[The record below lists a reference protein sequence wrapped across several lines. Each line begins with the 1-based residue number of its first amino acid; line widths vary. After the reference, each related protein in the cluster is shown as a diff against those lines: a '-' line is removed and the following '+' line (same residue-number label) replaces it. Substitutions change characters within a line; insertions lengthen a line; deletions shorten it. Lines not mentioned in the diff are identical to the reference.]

1 MSGQSSGSSA
11 SSASGVTPN
20 ANDFHSFRHDQ
31 ATKGPEAEAAVIAN
45 TAHDGPLHR
54 RHKPRSS
61 GGFLLQTAPA
71 PISET
76 VSTSTEPDNTRDVK
90 GKQKAEEGDLLIPKR
105 ASARQRHRQRVSLGG
120 SPLATEVVNV
130 HTLDRTENHG
140 SSEKVNRSSV
150 QSSTR
155 QSMRS
160 SLNSNN
166 TSVGSASSTNPVL
179 LSNERSAIGHDTDP
193 AQIVNLALNLSENRR
208 RNFSSSSGGLLISR
222 DAIGARRI
230 ISPGHQTLGLPNSVS
245 GGSLRHQLQ
254 HQRQVSRNVS
264 PRSGRSGSSFGNKGS
279 VSDSPHSQKEPDEK
293 RQSRLF
299 PDFVTG
305 VAEDVVFNASDAT
318 FSRVE
323 KAKIALEL
331 MFEYRRLLQYLPPIP
346 ASSNNK
352 PAMSKGAARQQAES
366 SSESS
371 DPGRPYNPL
380 QYIRNRK
387 VRFRERRPLDPEAA
401 GWKDLDLVK
410 NWVDTVAIER
420 KKGVSHMDQR
430 FPLPSLDTMSG
441 EHPVGDVL
449 QSLSG
454 ENSGRPQTKK
464 VGRPR
469 MDWEFA
475 PWDLLADAHWLNQD
489 DNLDHVEDSS
499 GKKIMAGHQSREDY
513 APRGSVESNRS
524 SVRRS
529 ESIVREHASPDRIR
543 ALAGHLRKESKDRGR
558 QSLDVHE
565 QRSRVSEDDNSR
577 DRKSRWPKKLVRSR
591 SSSDSDDSHQ
601 GSRRR
606 ERRGRHFAGSSEN
619 LESAALEKHMMD
631 MITKEAEASRQVDQ
645 SLEEDKVA
653 KAQPN
658 SKPYIGSLKE
668 RDGQRETRHRPNTL
682 QRLRTDVPVT
692 DKHRILA
699 RASLDEDILHCHG
712 LVSDDLDSTAPNSPT
727 APELVPSIAFNL
739 SPPASPPSATTSPK
753 KTLISRMGSS
763 RRDRSR
769 SLNRRATGENDPES
783 SGSTDLSRQTTSESQ
798 LVNALRKQTTAGSSS
813 GLLAPISSENAG
825 NTHKPLDGSSIKSI
839 KNTSGTDS
847 KLRGL
852 FKGGRIAELVGSEV
866 SKVGD
871 MLWRKDSNHTSKVA
885 SPASSYAAS
894 EESDLDDGDMSALEY
909 SPKNGLS
916 RATTKD
922 GGGSLSKIST
932 NSDKPRYYMSNLPT
946 FRSSLNRDEQP
957 LEQSK
962 ATKTSLD
969 HDHYDDHI
977 TRQQLAQRES
987 RRSSR
992 FDRLA
997 LPKIDMRAI
1006 SPDSSREPSPVRLQP
1021 RRTYGRDSR
1030 QSSSSRSDRGV
1041 RSAEK
1046 RLNAMLGSPGKA
1058 GTGEVA
1064 PTGLASL
1071 DSRPPASPD
1080 RPDLK
1085 GKRQW
1090 SISDRGVSTIHGTVN
1105 KRDVARVRALLLSSG
1120 VKANEIARRAEEVPE
1135 KLAPFLQELEGL
1147 FKGSIPHV
1155 PRSQEP
1161 LLAAKILTSNIETST
1176 QKVRD
1181 DADHFSRTTIEG
1193 LHDQIKAI
1201 DERVTVELTPL
1212 VRASADE
1219 ADSFST
1225 ELTTTHTLAIK
1236 QLNDSIDYI
1245 LRQRRRKF
1253 RNMRRLG
1260 WATVEWTLLGVMWM
1274 VWLAVVIVR
1283 LVRGSIG
1290 AFVKGLK
1297 WLLWL

>member
-11 SSASGVTPN
+11 SSASGVPPN
-20 ANDFHSFRHDQ
+20 AHDFHSSRHDQ
-31 ATKGPEAEAAVIAN
+31 PTKGPETEAAVIA
-45 TAHDGPLHR
+45 TLAHDESLQR

-61 GGFLLQTAPA
+61 QGFLLQTTPA
-71 PISET
+71 PTSET
-76 VSTSTEPDNTRDVK
+76 VSTNTEPDNTRDVK
-90 GKQKAEEGDLLIPKR
+90 GKRKAEDGDLIVPKR

-140 SSEKVNRSSV
+140 TSERDNRSSV
-150 QSSTR
+150 QSGTR

-166 TSVGSASSTNPVL
+166 TSVGSASSANPVL
-179 LSNERSAIGHDTDP
+179 LSNGRSAIGHDTDP

-208 RNFSSSSGGLLISR
+208 RNFSSGGLLISR

-230 ISPGHQTLGLPNSVS
+230 VSPGQQTLGLPNSVS

-279 VSDSPHSQKEPDEK
+279 VSDSPHSQKEQVGK
-293 RQSRLF
+293 RQARLL
-299 PDFVTG
+299 PDFDTG

-318 FSRVE
+318 FSRTE
-323 KAKIALEL
+323 KAKVALEL

-346 ASSNNK
+346 ANSNDK
-352 PAMSKGAARQQAES
+352 PAMSKGAARQQAGPPS
-366 SSESS
+366 GL
-371 DPGRPYNPL
+371 GRPYNPL

-401 GWKDLDLVK
+401 GWKDLDRVRI
-410 NWVDTVAIER
+410 WVDKVAIER
-420 KKGVSHMDQR
+420 DDGVSHIDRR
-430 FPLPSLDTMSG
+430 FALPSLDTMSG
-441 EHPVGDVL
+441 DHSVDHGL

-454 ENSGRPQTKK
+454 ETSGRPQTKK

-469 MDWEFA
+469 MDWEFT
-475 PWDLLADAHWLNQD
+475 PSDLLADAHWLNQD
-489 DNLDHVEDSS
+489 DNLNHVEDSS
-499 GKKIMAGHQSREDY
+499 GKKIMAGHQNREDY
-513 APRGSVESNRS
+513 APRASVESNRS

-529 ESIVREHASPDRIR
+529 GSIVREHASPDRIR
-543 ALAGHLRKESKDRGR
+543 ALGGHLRKESKDRGR

-565 QRSRVSEDDNSR
+565 QRSRMSEDDNSR

-591 SSSDSDDSHQ
+591 SSTDSEDSHQ

-606 ERRGRHFAGSSEN
+606 ERRGRHFAGSREN

-631 MITKEAEASRQVDQ
+631 MLAKEVEASRQVDQ
-645 SLEEDKVA
+645 SLEEDTVA
-653 KAQPN
+653 KVEPN
-658 SKPYIGSLKE
+658 SKPYVGSLNE
-668 RDGQRETRHRPNTL
+668 ADGQREARHRPSTL
-682 QRLRTDVPVT
+682 QRIRTDVPVT
-692 DKHRILA
+692 DRNRVLA
-699 RASLDEDILHCHG
+699 RASLDEDRLHRQG
-712 LVSDDLDSTAPNSPT
+712 LVSDDLDLTAPNSPT

-739 SPPASPPSATTSPK
+739 SPPASPPSASTSPK
-753 KTLISRMGSS
+753 KTLISRMGPS
-763 RRDRSR
+763 RRDRSQ

-798 LVNALRKQTTAGSSS
+798 PVNAARKETTAGSSS
-813 GLLAPISSENAG
+813 GLLTPIRSETAG
-825 NTHKPLDGSSIKSI
+825 NTHRPLDGSSIKSI
-839 KNTSGTDS
+839 KNTSGSDS
-847 KLRGL
+847 KRRGL
-852 FKGGRIAELVGSEV
+852 FKGGRLAELVGSEV
-866 SKVGD
+866 SRVGD
-871 MLWRKDSNHTSKVA
+871 MLWRKESNHASKVT

-894 EESDLDDGDMSALEY
+894 DESDLDDGDMSALES
-909 SPKNGLS
+909 SPKNSLS

-922 GGGSLSKIST
+922 GGGSLSRIST
-932 NSDKPRYYMSNLPT
+932 NSEKPRYYMSNLPT
-946 FRSSLNRDEQP
+946 FRSSLSRDEQP
-957 LEQSK
+957 LQQSK

-969 HDHYDDHI
+969 HDHDHDHI

-997 LPKIDMRAI
+997 LPKIDVRGI
-1006 SPDSSREPSPVRLQP
+1006 SPDSSREPSPVRSQT

-1030 QSSSSRSDRGV
+1030 QSSSSHSDRRV

-1046 RLNAMLGSPGKA
+1046 RLNAMLGTPGKA

-1064 PTGLASL
+1064 PTGLAGL
-1071 DSRPPASPD
+1071 DSRPPAPPD

-1085 GKRQW
+1085 GRRQW

-1105 KRDVARVRALLLSSG
+1105 KHDVARVRALLLSSG

-1135 KLAPFLQELEGL
+1135 KLSPFLQELEGL
-1147 FKGSIPHV
+1147 FQGSIPHV
-1155 PRSQEP
+1155 SRSQEP
-1161 LLAAKILTSNIETST
+1161 LLAARILISNIETST

-1181 DADHFSRTTIEG
+1181 DAERFSHTTIEG

-1201 DERVTVELTPL
+1201 DEHVTVELTPL
-1212 VRASADE
+1212 VRASADG
-1219 ADSFST
+1219 ADAFST

-1236 QLNDSIDYI
+1236 QLNDSIDDI
-1245 LRQRRRKF
+1245 LRKRRRKF
-1253 RNMRRLG
+1253 RNMRRVG

-1283 LVRGSIG
+1283 LVRGSVG

>member
-20 ANDFHSFRHDQ
+20 ANDFHSSRHDQ
-31 ATKGPEAEAAVIAN
+31 ATEEPEIEAAVIA
-45 TAHDGPLHR
+45 TPAHNESLQR
-54 RHKPRSS
+54 RHKHRSS

-71 PISET
+71 PTSGT
-76 VSTSTEPDNTRDVK
+76 VSTNTGPDNTQDVK
-90 GKQKAEEGDLLIPKR
+90 GKRKAEEGDLLVPKR

-140 SSEKVNRSSV
+140 TSERVNHSSV

-160 SLNSNN
+160 SLNSNK
-166 TSVGSASSTNPVL
+166 TSVGSASGANPVL

-208 RNFSSSSGGLLISR
+208 RNFSSISGGLLISR

-230 ISPGHQTLGLPNSVS
+230 TSPGQQTLGLPNSVS

-279 VSDSPHSQKEPDEK
+279 VPDSPHSQKEPVER
-293 RQSRLF
+293 RQSRLL
-299 PDFVTG
+299 PDLDTG

-318 FSRVE
+318 FSRAE

-331 MFEYRRLLQYLPPIP
+331 MYEYRRLLQYLPPIP

-352 PAMSKGAARQQAES
+352 PAMSKGAARQQAEPS
-366 SSESS
+366 SGL
-371 DPGRPYNPL
+371 GRSYNPL

-401 GWKDLDLVK
+401 GWKDLDRVRI
-410 NWVDTVAIER
+410 WVDTVAIER
-420 KKGVSHMDQR
+420 GDGMSHIDRR
-430 FPLPSLDTMSG
+430 FPLPSLDTMS
-441 EHPVGDVL
+441 EEYPVSDVL

-454 ENSGRPQTKK
+454 QNSGRPQTKK

-469 MDWEFA
+469 MDWEFT

-499 GKKIMAGHQSREDY
+499 GKKIMAGHQSREDF
-513 APRGSVESNRS
+513 APRASVESTRS

-529 ESIVREHASPDRIR
+529 GSIAREHASPDRIR
-543 ALAGHLRKESKDRGR
+543 ALAGHLRKDSKDRGR
-558 QSLDVHE
+558 QCLDVHE

-591 SSSDSDDSHQ
+591 SSSDSEDSHQ

-606 ERRGRHFAGSSEN
+606 ERRGRYFAGSREN

-631 MITKEAEASRQVDQ
+631 MLAKEVEASRQVDQ
-645 SLEEDKVA
+645 SLEEDTVSKVD
-653 KAQPN
+653 QN
-658 SKPYIGSLKE
+658 SKPFVGSLKE
-668 RDGQRETRHRPNTL
+668 RDGQQEARQRPSTL

-692 DKHRILA
+692 DRNRVLA
-699 RASLDEDILHCHG
+699 RASLDEDRLHRHG

-727 APELVPSIAFNL
+727 ASDLVPSIAFNL
-739 SPPASPPSATTSPK
+739 SPPASPPSATISPK

-763 RRDRSR
+763 RRDRSE

-798 LVNALRKQTTAGSSS
+798 SVNALRKETTAVSSS
-813 GLLAPISSENAG
+813 GLLTPISSEATG
-825 NTHKPLDGSSIKSI
+825 NTHRPLDGSSIKSI
-839 KNTSGTDS
+839 KNSSGPDS

-866 SKVGD
+866 SRVGD

-894 EESDLDDGDMSALEY
+894 EESDVDDGDISALES

-922 GGGSLSKIST
+922 GGGSLSRIST
-932 NSDKPRYYMSNLPT
+932 NSEKPRYYMSNLPT

-957 LEQSK
+957 FVQSK

-969 HDHYDDHI
+969 QDHDHI

-997 LPKIDMRAI
+997 LPKIDVRTV
-1006 SPDSSREPSPVRLQP
+1006 SPDSSREPSPVRPQT
-1021 RRTYGRDSR
+1021 RRTYDRDSR
-1030 QSSSSRSDRGV
+1030 QSSSSRSDRGI

-1046 RLNAMLGSPGKA
+1046 RLNTMLGTPGKA

-1064 PTGLASL
+1064 PTGLAGL
-1071 DSRPPASPD
+1071 DSRPPVSPD

-1090 SISDRGVSTIHGTVN
+1090 SISDREVSTIHGTVN

-1147 FKGSIPHV
+1147 FKASILHV

-1161 LLAAKILTSNIETST
+1161 LLAARILISNIETST

-1181 DADHFSRTTIEG
+1181 DAEHFNRTTIEG

-1201 DERVTVELTPL
+1201 GELVTGKLTPL

-1219 ADSFST
+1219 ADAFST

-1274 VWLAVVIVR
+1274 VWLAVVLVR
-1283 LVRGSIG
+1283 LVRGSVG

>member
-11 SSASGVTPN
+11 SSASGVTQN
-20 ANDFHSFRHDQ
+20 ANDLHSSRHDQ
-31 ATKGPEAEAAVIAN
+31 AAQETETEAAVIA
-45 TAHDGPLHR
+45 TLAHNESLQR

-61 GGFLLQTAPA
+61 GGFLLRTAPA
-71 PISET
+71 PTSET
-76 VSTSTEPDNTRDVK
+76 VSTNTEPDNTRDVK
-90 GKQKAEEGDLLIPKR
+90 GKRKAEEGDLLVPKR

-140 SSEKVNRSSV
+140 ISERDNRSSV

-166 TSVGSASSTNPVL
+166 TSVGSASSANPVL
-179 LSNERSAIGHDTDP
+179 LLNERSAIGHDTDP

-230 ISPGHQTLGLPNSVS
+230 ISPGQQTLGLPNSVS

-254 HQRQVSRNVS
+254 HQREVSRNVS

-279 VSDSPHSQKEPDEK
+279 VSDSPHSQKEPVGK
-293 RQSRLF
+293 RQSRLL
-299 PDFVTG
+299 PDLDTG

-318 FSRVE
+318 FARAE

-331 MFEYRRLLQYLPPIP
+331 MYEYRRLLKYLPPIP

-352 PAMSKGAARQQAES
+352 PVMSKGAARQQAEPS
-366 SSESS
+366 SGL
-371 DPGRPYNPL
+371 GRPYNPL

-401 GWKDLDLVK
+401 GWKDLDRVRT
-410 NWVDTVAIER
+410 WVDTIAIER
-420 KKGVSHMDQR
+420 EDGVSHIDRR
-430 FPLPSLDTMSG
+430 FPLPSLDTMSA
-441 EHPVGDVL
+441 EYPVGDVL
-449 QSLSG
+449 QTPSG
-454 ENSGRPQTKK
+454 DNSGRTQTKK

-469 MDWEFA
+469 MDWEFT
-475 PWDLLADAHWLNQD
+475 PCDLLADAHWLNQD
-489 DNLDHVEDSS
+489 GNIDRVEDSS

-513 APRGSVESNRS
+513 APRASVESNRS

-529 ESIVREHASPDRIR
+529 GSIVREHASPDRIR

-577 DRKSRWPKKLVRSR
+577 DRKTRWPRKLVRSR

-606 ERRGRHFAGSSEN
+606 ERRERHFAGSREN

-631 MITKEAEASRQVDQ
+631 MIAKEVDASRPVDQ
-645 SLEEDKVA
+645 SLEEDTVA
-653 KAQPN
+653 KVERS
-658 SKPYIGSLKE
+658 SKPYVGSLKE
-668 RDGQRETRHRPNTL
+668 RDGQREARHRPSTL

-692 DKHRILA
+692 DRNRILA
-699 RASLDEDILHCHG
+699 RASLDEDILHRRG
-712 LVSDDLDSTAPNSPT
+712 LVSDDLDSTAPSSPT

-739 SPPASPPSATTSPK
+739 SPPGSPPSATTSPK

-763 RRDRSR
+763 RRDRSQ

-798 LVNALRKQTTAGSSS
+798 PVNALRKETTAVSSS
-813 GLLAPISSENAG
+813 GLLTPINSETAG
-825 NTHKPLDGSSIKSI
+825 DTHRLLDGNSIKSS
-839 KNTSGTDS
+839 KNSGGTDS
-847 KLRGL
+847 KIRGL

-866 SKVGD
+866 SRVGD

-894 EESDLDDGDMSALEY
+894 EESDVDDGDISALES
-909 SPKNGLS
+909 SPKDGLS

-922 GGGSLSKIST
+922 GGGSLSRIST
-932 NSDKPRYYMSNLPT
+932 NSEKPRYYMSNLPT

-957 LEQSK
+957 LQQSK

-969 HDHYDDHI
+969 HDHDHDHDHI

-997 LPKIDMRAI
+997 LPKIDVRGV
-1006 SPDSSREPSPVRLQP
+1006 SPDSSREPSPTRSQT
-1021 RRTYGRDSR
+1021 RGTYDRDSR
-1030 QSSSSRSDRGV
+1030 QSSSSLSDRGV

-1046 RLNAMLGSPGKA
+1046 RLNGMLGTPGKA
-1058 GTGEVA
+1058 GTGKIS
-1064 PTGLASL
+1064 PTGLAGL
-1071 DSRPPASPD
+1071 DSRPPASPN

-1090 SISDRGVSTIHGTVN
+1090 SISDREVSTIHGTVN
-1105 KRDVARVRALLLSSG
+1105 KRDIARVRALLLSSG

-1135 KLAPFLQELEGL
+1135 ELAPFLQELEGL
-1147 FKGSIPHV
+1147 FKGCIPHV

-1161 LLAAKILTSNIETST
+1161 LLAARMLISNIETST

-1181 DADHFSRTTIEG
+1181 DAEHFTRTTLEG

-1201 DERVTVELTPL
+1201 DEHVTAELTPL

-1219 ADSFST
+1219 ADAFNT

-1260 WATVEWTLLGVMWM
+1260 WAMVEWTLLGVMWM
-1274 VWLAVVIVR
+1274 VWLAVVVVR
-1283 LVRGSIG
+1283 LVRGSVG
-1290 AFVKGLK
+1290 AVVKGLK

>member
-11 SSASGVTPN
+11 SSSSGVTPN
-20 ANDFHSFRHDQ
+20 ANDSHSFRHDQ
-31 ATKGPEAEAAVIAN
+31 AAKGPEAEAAIA
-45 TAHDGPLHR
+45 TPVHDGSLQR

-61 GGFLLQTAPA
+61 GGFLLQTAPTST
-71 PISET
+71 SET

-90 GKQKAEEGDLLIPKR
+90 GKRKAEEGDLLIPKR

-140 SSEKVNRSSV
+140 TSERENRSSL

-166 TSVGSASSTNPVL
+166 TSVGSASSANPVL

-208 RNFSSSSGGLLISR
+208 RNFSSSSGGGLLISR

-279 VSDSPHSQKEPDEK
+279 VSDSQHSQEEPVGK
-293 RQSRLF
+293 RQTRLL
-299 PDFVTG
+299 PDFDTG

-318 FSRVE
+318 FSRVD

-331 MFEYRRLLQYLPPIP
+331 MFQYRRLLTYLPPLP
-346 ASSNNK
+346 ASSNNN
-352 PAMSKGAARQQAES
+352 PAMIKGAARQQAEPPS
-366 SSESS
+366 GL
-371 DPGRPYNPL
+371 GRAYNPL

-401 GWKDLDLVK
+401 GWKDLDRVK
-410 NWVDTVAIER
+410 IWVDTIAIER
-420 KKGVSHMDQR
+420 KDGVSHIDRR

-441 EHPVGDVL
+441 EYPQGDVL

-454 ENSGRPQTKK
+454 EDSGRPHTKK

-475 PWDLLADAHWLNQD
+475 PWDLLADAHWLTQD
-489 DNLDHVEDSS
+489 DNFDHVEDSS
-499 GKKIMAGHQSREDY
+499 GKKIMAGLQSRETY
-513 APRGSVESNRS
+513 APRVSVESNRS
-524 SVRRS
+524 SARRS
-529 ESIVREHASPDRIR
+529 GSIVREHASPDRIR

-558 QSLDVHE
+558 QSLDMHE

-591 SSSDSDDSHQ
+591 SSSDSEDSHQ

-606 ERRGRHFAGSSEN
+606 ERRGRNFAGSREN

-631 MITKEAEASRQVDQ
+631 MLAKEVEASRQADQ
-645 SLEEDKVA
+645 SLEEDTVA
-653 KAQPN
+653 KVEPN
-658 SKPYIGSLKE
+658 SKPYAGSLKQ
-668 RDGQRETRHRPNTL
+668 RDRQREARHRPSTL

-692 DKHRILA
+692 DRNRILA
-699 RASLDEDILHCHG
+699 RASLDEDILHRHG
-712 LVSDDLDSTAPNSPT
+712 IAVDDLDLTAPNSPT
-727 APELVPSIAFNL
+727 APELVPSIAVNL

-763 RRDRSR
+763 RRDRSQ
-769 SLNRRATGENDPES
+769 SLNRRAIGENDPES

-798 LVNALRKQTTAGSSS
+798 SVNALRKETTAGSSS
-813 GLLAPISSENAG
+813 GYLTPNSSEIAG
-825 NTHKPLDGSSIKSI
+825 NAQKLLDGSSIRSI
-839 KNTSGTDS
+839 KNPSGNDS

-866 SKVGD
+866 SRVGD
-871 MLWRKDSNHTSKVA
+871 MLWRKDSNHISKVA

-894 EESDLDDGDMSALEY
+894 EESDLDDGDMSALES

-916 RATTKD
+916 RVTTKD
-922 GGGSLSKIST
+922 GGGSLSRIST
-932 NSDKPRYYMSNLPT
+932 NSEKPRYYMSNLPT
-946 FRSSLNRDEQP
+946 FRSSLNRDEQS

-962 ATKTSLD
+962 ATKASLD
-969 HDHYDDHI
+969 HDHDHDHDHI
-977 TRQQLAQRES
+977 TRQQLTQRES

-997 LPKIDMRAI
+997 LPKIDVRVG
-1006 SPDSSREPSPVRLQP
+1006 SQDSSREPSPVRSQIQRP
-1021 RRTYGRDSR
+1021 YHRDSR

-1046 RLNAMLGSPGKA
+1046 RLNAMLGTPGKA

-1071 DSRPPASPD
+1071 DSRPPASLD

-1085 GKRQW
+1085 DKRQW
-1090 SISDRGVSTIHGTVN
+1090 SISDREVSTIHGTVN

-1161 LLAAKILTSNIETST
+1161 LLAARILISNIETST

-1181 DADHFSRTTIEG
+1181 DADHFSRTVIEG
-1193 LHDQIKAI
+1193 LHEQIKAI
-1201 DERVTVELTPL
+1201 DEHVNVELTPL

-1219 ADSFST
+1219 ADAFST

-1260 WATVEWTLLGVMWM
+1260 WAMVEWTLLGVMWM

-1283 LVRGSIG
+1283 LVRCSIG

>member
-11 SSASGVTPN
+11 SSAPGVTPN
-20 ANDFHSFRHDQ
+20 ANDFHSSRDR
-31 ATKGPEAEAAVIAN
+31 ATKGPEKEAAIIAN
-45 TAHDGPLHR
+45 LAHNESLQR
-54 RHKPRSS
+54 RHKSRSS
-61 GGFLLQTAPA
+61 GGFLLQTALTA
-71 PISET
+71 TSET
-76 VSTSTEPDNTRDVK
+76 VSTNTEPDSTRDVK
-90 GKQKAEEGDLLIPKR
+90 GKRKAEEGDLLVPKR
-105 ASARQRHRQRVSLGG
+105 GSARQRHRQRVSLGG

-140 SSEKVNRSSV
+140 TSERDNRSSV

-155 QSMRS
+155 QSIRS
-160 SLNSNN
+160 SLNSNH
-166 TSVGSASSTNPVL
+166 TSVGSASSANPVL
-179 LSNERSAIGHDTDP
+179 LSNERSAIGHDADP

-230 ISPGHQTLGLPNSVS
+230 ISPGQQTFGLPNSVS

-279 VSDSPHSQKEPDEK
+279 VPDSPHSQKESVGK
-293 RQSRLF
+293 RQSRLL
-299 PDFVTG
+299 PDFDTG

-318 FSRVE
+318 FSRAE

-331 MFEYRRLLQYLPPIP
+331 MFEYRRLLQYLPPLS

-352 PAMSKGAARQQAES
+352 PAVSKGAARQQAEPS
-366 SSESS
+366 SGL
-371 DPGRPYNPL
+371 GRPYNPL

-401 GWKDLDLVK
+401 GWKDLVRVRS
-410 NWVDTVAIER
+410 WVDTVAIER
-420 KKGVSHMDQR
+420 EDGMSHIDR
-430 FPLPSLDTMSG
+430 HFPLPSLDTLSG
-441 EHPVGDVL
+441 EYPVGDVL
-449 QSLSG
+449 RSLSG
-454 ENSGRPQTKK
+454 DHSGRAKTKK

-469 MDWEFA
+469 MDWEFT

-499 GKKIMAGHQSREDY
+499 GKKILAVHQSREDY
-513 APRGSVESNRS
+513 APRASVESNRS

-529 ESIVREHASPDRIR
+529 GSIVREHASPDRIR
-543 ALAGHLRKESKDRGR
+543 ALAGDLRRESKDRGR
-558 QSLDVHE
+558 RSLDVHE
-565 QRSRVSEDDNSR
+565 QKTRVSEDDNSR
-577 DRKSRWPKKLVRSR
+577 DRKSRWPRKLVRSR
-591 SSSDSDDSHQ
+591 SSSDSEDSHQ

-606 ERRGRHFAGSSEN
+606 ERRGRHFAGSRED

-631 MITKEAEASRQVDQ
+631 MLAKEVEASGQADP
-645 SLEEDKVA
+645 SLEEDTVA
-653 KAQPN
+653 KVEQ
-658 SKPYIGSLKE
+658 SSTPYVGSLKE
-668 RDGQRETRHRPNTL
+668 RDGQREARQRPSTL
-682 QRLRTDVPVT
+682 QRLRTDVSVT
-692 DKHRILA
+692 DRNRILA
-699 RASLDEDILHCHG
+699 RASLDEDILHRRG

-727 APELVPSIAFNL
+727 AAELVPSIAFNI

-763 RRDRSR
+763 RRDRSQ

-798 LVNALRKQTTAGSSS
+798 YVNALRKETTAVSSS
-813 GLLAPISSENAG
+813 GLLTPVSSENAG
-825 NTHKPLDGSSIKSI
+825 NTHRPLDGNYIKSI
-839 KNTSGTDS
+839 KNSSGSDS

-866 SKVGD
+866 SRVGD

-894 EESDLDDGDMSALEY
+894 EESDVDDGDISALES
-909 SPKNGLS
+909 SPKDGLS

-922 GGGSLSKIST
+922 GGGSLSRIST
-932 NSDKPRYYMSNLPT
+932 NSEKPRYYMSNLPT

-957 LEQSK
+957 LKQSK
-962 ATKTSLD
+962 AAKTSLD
-969 HDHYDDHI
+969 HDHSHDHDHI

-987 RRSSR
+987 RKSSR

-997 LPKIDMRAI
+997 LPKIDVRGV
-1006 SPDSSREPSPVRLQP
+1006 SPDSSRDPSPVRSQT
-1021 RRTYGRDSR
+1021 RQIHDRDSR
-1030 QSSSSRSDRGV
+1030 QSSSSRSDRGA

-1046 RLNAMLGSPGKA
+1046 RLNAMLGTSGKA

-1064 PTGLASL
+1064 PTGLAGL

-1090 SISDRGVSTIHGTVN
+1090 SIPDREVSTIHGTVN

-1161 LLAAKILTSNIETST
+1161 LLAARILISNIETST
-1176 QKVRD
+1176 QKVRE
-1181 DADHFSRTTIEG
+1181 DAEHFSRTTIDG

-1201 DERVTVELTPL
+1201 DELVTGKLTPL
-1212 VRASADE
+1212 VRASADQ
-1219 ADSFST
+1219 ADAFST

-1260 WATVEWTLLGVMWM
+1260 WAMVEWTLLGVMWM

-1283 LVRGSIG
+1283 LIRGSIST
-1290 AFVKGLK
+1290 FVKGLK

>member
-11 SSASGVTPN
+11 SSASGVPPN

-31 ATKGPEAEAAVIAN
+31 VTKEPEREASIIATL
-45 TAHDGPLHR
+45 AHDESLQR

-71 PISET
+71 PTSET
-76 VSTSTEPDNTRDVK
+76 VSTNTEPDNTRDVK
-90 GKQKAEEGDLLIPKR
+90 GKRKAEEGDLLVPKR

-130 HTLDRTENHG
+130 HTSDRTENHG
-140 SSEKVNRSSV
+140 TSERDKRSSV
-150 QSSTR
+150 QSNTR
-155 QSMRS
+155 QSMRT

-166 TSVGSASSTNPVL
+166 TSVGSASSANPVL
-179 LSNERSAIGHDTDP
+179 LSNGRSAIGHDTDP

-208 RNFSSSSGGLLISR
+208 RNFSSGGLLISR
-222 DAIGARRI
+222 DAVGARRI
-230 ISPGHQTLGLPNSVS
+230 VSPGQQTLGLPNSVS

-254 HQRQVSRNVS
+254 HQRQVSRNIS

-279 VSDSPHSQKEPDEK
+279 GSDSLHSQKEQVGK
-293 RQSRLF
+293 RQSRLL
-299 PDFVTG
+299 PDFDAG

-318 FSRVE
+318 FSRAE

-331 MFEYRRLLQYLPPIP
+331 MYEYRRLLQYLPQIP

-352 PAMSKGAARQQAES
+352 PAMSKGAARQQAELS
-366 SSESS
+366 SGL
-371 DPGRPYNPL
+371 GRPYNPL

-401 GWKDLDLVK
+401 GWKDLDRVRI
-410 NWVDTVAIER
+410 WVDTVAVER
-420 KKGVSHMDQR
+420 EDGVSHIDRR
-430 FPLPSLDTMSG
+430 FPLPSLDITSG
-441 EHPVGDVL
+441 EYPVGDSL

-454 ENSGRPQTKK
+454 ETSGRPQTKK

-469 MDWEFA
+469 MDWEFT

-513 APRGSVESNRS
+513 APRASVESNRS
-524 SVRRS
+524 LVRRS
-529 ESIVREHASPDRIR
+529 GSIVREHASPDRIR
-543 ALAGHLRKESKDRGR
+543 AIAGHLRKESKDRGR

-591 SSSDSDDSHQ
+591 SSSDSEDSHQ

-606 ERRGRHFAGSSEN
+606 ERRGRHLAGSREN

-631 MITKEAEASRQVDQ
+631 MLAKEVEASRQVDQ
-645 SLEEDKVA
+645 SLEEDTIA
-653 KAQPN
+653 KAEPN
-658 SKPYIGSLKE
+658 SKPYVGSLKE
-668 RDGQRETRHRPNTL
+668 RGGQREARHRPSTL
-682 QRLRTDVPVT
+682 QQIRTDVPVT
-692 DKHRILA
+692 DRNRILA
-699 RASLDEDILHCHG
+699 RASLDEDRLHRYG
-712 LVSDDLDSTAPNSPT
+712 LVSDDLDLTAPNSPT
-727 APELVPSIAFNL
+727 VPELVPSIAFNL

-763 RRDRSR
+763 RRDRSQ

-783 SGSTDLSRQTTSESQ
+783 SVSTDLSRQTTSESQ
-798 LVNALRKQTTAGSSS
+798 PVNASHKETTAGSSS
-813 GLLAPISSENAG
+813 GLLTPTRSETAG
-825 NTHKPLDGSSIKSI
+825 NTNRPLDGSSIKSI
-839 KNTSGTDS
+839 KNTSGSDS

-852 FKGGRIAELVGSEV
+852 FKGGRIAGLVGSEV
-866 SKVGD
+866 SRVGD
-871 MLWRKDSNHTSKVA
+871 MLWRKDSNHTFKVA

-894 EESDLDDGDMSALEY
+894 EELDLDDGDMSALES
-909 SPKNGLS
+909 SPKNDLS
-916 RATTKD
+916 RSTTKE
-922 GGGSLSKIST
+922 GGGSLSRIST
-932 NSDKPRYYMSNLPT
+932 NSEKPRYYMSNLPT

-957 LEQSK
+957 LQQSK

-969 HDHYDDHI
+969 HDHDHNHI

-997 LPKIDMRAI
+997 PPKIDIRGV
-1006 SPDSSREPSPVRLQP
+1006 SPDSSREPSPVRSQTL
-1021 RRTYGRDSR
+1021 RTRDRDSR

-1046 RLNAMLGSPGKA
+1046 RLNAMLGTPGKA
-1058 GTGEVA
+1058 GIGEPA
-1064 PTGLASL
+1064 PTGLVGL
-1071 DSRPPASPD
+1071 DSRPPELPD

-1085 GKRQW
+1085 GRRQW

-1120 VKANEIARRAEEVPE
+1120 VKANEIARRAEEVPT
-1135 KLAPFLQELEGL
+1135 KFAPFLQELEGL

-1161 LLAAKILTSNIETST
+1161 LLAARILKGNIETST

-1181 DADHFSRTTIEG
+1181 DAEHFSHTTIEE
-1193 LHDQIKAI
+1193 LHDQIKVI
-1201 DERVTVELTPL
+1201 DEHVNVELTPL

-1219 ADSFST
+1219 ADAFST

-1245 LRQRRRKF
+1245 LRKRRRKF
-1253 RNMRRLG
+1253 RCMRRLG
-1260 WATVEWTLLGVMWM
+1260 WVTVEWTLLGVMWM

-1283 LVRGSIG
+1283 LVRGSVG

>member
-20 ANDFHSFRHDQ
+20 ANDFHSSRHDQ
-31 ATKGPEAEAAVIAN
+31 ATREPETEAPVIA
-45 TAHDGPLHR
+45 TLAHHESLQR

-71 PISET
+71 PTSGT
-76 VSTSTEPDNTRDVK
+76 VSTNTGPDNTRDVK
-90 GKQKAEEGDLLIPKR
+90 GKRKAEEGDLLVPKR

-140 SSEKVNRSSV
+140 TSERVNHSSV
-150 QSSTR
+150 PSSTR

-166 TSVGSASSTNPVL
+166 TSVGSASGANPVL

-208 RNFSSSSGGLLISR
+208 RNFSSISGGLLISR

-230 ISPGHQTLGLPNSVS
+230 TSPGQQTLGLPNSVS

-279 VSDSPHSQKEPDEK
+279 VPDSPQSQNEAVGK
-293 RQSRLF
+293 RQSRLL
-299 PDFVTG
+299 PDLDTG

-318 FSRVE
+318 FSRAE
-323 KAKIALEL
+323 KAKLALEL
-331 MFEYRRLLQYLPPIP
+331 MYEYRRLLQYLPPIP

-352 PAMSKGAARQQAES
+352 TAMSKGAARQQAEPS
-366 SSESS
+366 SGL
-371 DPGRPYNPL
+371 GRPYNPL

-387 VRFRERRPLDPEAA
+387 VRFRERRPLDPEAG
-401 GWKDLDLVK
+401 GWKDLDRVRI
-410 NWVDTVAIER
+410 WVDTVAVER
-420 KKGVSHMDQR
+420 GDGVSHIDRR
-430 FPLPSLDTMSG
+430 FPLPPLDTMS
-441 EHPVGDVL
+441 EEYPVGDVL
-449 QSLSG
+449 QSLSEG
-454 ENSGRPQTKK
+454 NSGRPQTKK

-475 PWDLLADAHWLNQD
+475 PWDLLADAHWLNQN

-499 GKKIMAGHQSREDY
+499 GKKIMAGHQSREDF
-513 APRGSVESNRS
+513 APRASVESTRS

-529 ESIVREHASPDRIR
+529 GSIAREHASPDRIR

-558 QSLDVHE
+558 QSLDMHE

-591 SSSDSDDSHQ
+591 SSSDSEDSHQ

-606 ERRGRHFAGSSEN
+606 ERRGRHFAGSREN
-619 LESAALEKHMMD
+619 FESAALEKHMMD
-631 MITKEAEASRQVDQ
+631 MLAKEVEASRQVDQ
-645 SLEEDKVA
+645 SLEEDTVSKVD
-653 KAQPN
+653 QN
-658 SKPYIGSLKE
+658 SKPYVGSLKE
-668 RDGQRETRHRPNTL
+668 IDGQQEARQRPGTL

-692 DKHRILA
+692 DRNRVLA
-699 RASLDEDILHCHG
+699 RASLDEDRLHRHG
-712 LVSDDLDSTAPNSPT
+712 LVSDDLDLTAPNSPT
-727 APELVPSIAFNL
+727 ASELVPSIAFNL

-763 RRDRSR
+763 RRDRSE

-798 LVNALRKQTTAGSSS
+798 SVNALRKETTAVSSS
-813 GLLAPISSENAG
+813 GLLTPISSETTG
-825 NTHKPLDGSSIKSI
+825 NTHRPLDGSSIKSI
-839 KNTSGTDS
+839 KNSSGTDS

-866 SKVGD
+866 SRVGD
-871 MLWRKDSNHTSKVA
+871 MLWRRDSNHTSKVA

-894 EESDLDDGDMSALEY
+894 EESDVDDGDISALES

-922 GGGSLSKIST
+922 GGGSLSRIST
-932 NSDKPRYYMSNLPT
+932 NSEKPKYYMSNLPT
-946 FRSSLNRDEQP
+946 FRSSLIRDEQP
-957 LEQSK
+957 FKQSK
-962 ATKTSLD
+962 ATETSLD
-969 HDHYDDHI
+969 QDHDHI

-997 LPKIDMRAI
+997 LPKIDVRSI
-1006 SPDSSREPSPVRLQP
+1006 SPDSSREPSPVRSQT
-1021 RRTYGRDSR
+1021 RRPYDRDSR

-1041 RSAEK
+1041 WSAEK
-1046 RLNAMLGSPGKA
+1046 RLNAMLGTPGKA

-1071 DSRPPASPD
+1071 DSRPPTSPN

-1090 SISDRGVSTIHGTVN
+1090 SISDREVSTIHGTVN

-1135 KLAPFLQELEGL
+1135 KLAPFLQELVGL

-1161 LLAAKILTSNIETST
+1161 LLAARILISNIETST

-1181 DADHFSRTTIEG
+1181 DAEHFNRTTIEG

-1201 DERVTVELTPL
+1201 GELVTGKLTPL

-1219 ADSFST
+1219 ADAFST

-1274 VWLAVVIVR
+1274 VWLVVVIFR
-1283 LVRGSIG
+1283 LVRGSVG

>member
-11 SSASGVTPN
+11 SSASRVTPN
-20 ANDFHSFRHDQ
+20 ANDFHNFRHDQ
-31 ATKGPEAEAAVIAN
+31 ATEGPEAEAAVIA
-45 TAHDGPLHR
+45 TPAHDVAVHR

-71 PISET
+71 PTSEI
-76 VSTSTEPDNTRDVK
+76 VSTNTEPEDTRDVK
-90 GKQKAEEGDLLIPKR
+90 GKRKAEEGDLLIPKR

-140 SSEKVNRSSV
+140 TSERENRSSV

-160 SLNSNN
+160 SLKSNN
-166 TSVGSASSTNPVL
+166 TSVGSTSSANPVL

-208 RNFSSSSGGLLISR
+208 RNFSSNSGSLLISR

-279 VSDSPHSQKEPDEK
+279 VSDSPHSQKEPVEK

-331 MFEYRRLLQYLPPIP
+331 MFEYRRLLHYLPPIP
-346 ASSNNK
+346 ASSNSK
-352 PAMSKGAARQQAES
+352 PAMSKGAARQQAEPS
-366 SSESS
+366 SP
-371 DPGRPYNPL
+371 PGRPYNPL

-401 GWKDLDLVK
+401 GWKDLDRVK
-410 NWVDTVAIER
+410 IWVDTVAIER
-420 KKGVSHMDQR
+420 KNGVSHMDRR

-441 EHPVGDVL
+441 EYPVGDVL

-454 ENSGRPQTKK
+454 GNSGRPQTKK

-475 PWDLLADAHWLNQD
+475 PWDLLADAHWLNQG

-499 GKKIMAGHQSREDY
+499 GKKIMAGHQSWEDY
-513 APRGSVESNRS
+513 VPRGSVESNRS
-524 SVRRS
+524 SLRRS
-529 ESIVREHASPDRIR
+529 GSIVREHASPDRIR
-543 ALAGHLRKESKDRGR
+543 ALAGQLRKESKDRGR

-565 QRSRVSEDDNSR
+565 QRSRVSEDDSSR
-577 DRKSRWPKKLVRSR
+577 DRKSRWPRKLVRSR

-601 GSRRR
+601 GGRRR
-606 ERRGRHFAGSSEN
+606 EQRGRHFAGSREN
-619 LESAALEKHMMD
+619 LESAALEKHMMN
-631 MITKEAEASRQVDQ
+631 MLAKEVEASRQIDQ
-645 SLEEDKVA
+645 SLEKDTVA
-653 KAQPN
+653 KVEPN
-658 SKPYIGSLKE
+658 PKPYVGSLKE
-668 RDGQRETRHRPNTL
+668 GDGQREARHRPSTL

-692 DKHRILA
+692 DRNRVLA
-699 RASLDEDILHCHG
+699 RTSLDEDILHRHG
-712 LVSDDLDSTAPNSPT
+712 LVTDDLDSTAPNSPT

-763 RRDRSR
+763 RRDRSQ
-769 SLNRRATGENDPES
+769 SLNRRATSENDPES

-813 GLLAPISSENAG
+813 GLLTPFSSEAAG
-825 NTHKPLDGSSIKSI
+825 NTHRPLDGNSIKSI

-866 SKVGD
+866 SRVGD

-894 EESDLDDGDMSALEY
+894 EASDLDDGDMSALES

-932 NSDKPRYYMSNLPT
+932 NSDKPRYYTSNLPT

-957 LEQSK
+957 PEQSK

-1006 SPDSSREPSPVRLQP
+1006 SPDSSREPSPVRSQP

-1041 RSAEK
+1041 RGAEK

-1064 PTGLASL
+1064 PTGLAAL
-1071 DSRPPASPD
+1071 DSRPPASRD
-1080 RPDLK
+1080 RPDLQS
-1085 GKRQW
+1085 KRQW
-1090 SISDRGVSTIHGTVN
+1090 SISDRGVSTIHGTIN

-1135 KLAPFLQELEGL
+1135 NLAPFLQELEGL
-1147 FKGSIPHV
+1147 FKGSLPHV

-1161 LLAAKILTSNIETST
+1161 LLAARILISNIETST

-1201 DERVTVELTPL
+1201 DEHVTVELTPL

-1219 ADSFST
+1219 ADAFST
-1225 ELTTTHTLAIK
+1225 ALTTTHTLAIK

>member
-20 ANDFHSFRHDQ
+20 ANDFHSSRHDQ
-31 ATKGPEAEAAVIAN
+31 ATKEPETEAAVVA
-45 TAHDGPLHR
+45 TLAHNESLQR

-71 PISET
+71 PTSET
-76 VSTSTEPDNTRDVK
+76 VSTKTELDNTRDVK
-90 GKQKAEEGDLLIPKR
+90 GKRKAEEGDLLVPKR
-105 ASARQRHRQRVSLGG
+105 AIARQRHRQRVSLGG

-140 SSEKVNRSSV
+140 ISERDNHSSV

-166 TSVGSASSTNPVL
+166 TSVGSASSANPVL

-230 ISPGHQTLGLPNSVS
+230 ISPGQQTLGLSNSVS

-279 VSDSPHSQKEPDEK
+279 VSDSPHSQNEPIGK
-293 RQSRLF
+293 RQSRLL
-299 PDFVTG
+299 PDLDTG

-318 FSRVE
+318 FSRAE

-331 MFEYRRLLQYLPPIP
+331 MYEYRRLLQYLPPIP

-352 PAMSKGAARQQAES
+352 PAMSKGAARQQAEPS
-366 SSESS
+366 SGL
-371 DPGRPYNPL
+371 GRPYNPL

-401 GWKDLDLVK
+401 GWKDLDRVRI
-410 NWVDTVAIER
+410 WVDTVAIER
-420 KKGVSHMDQR
+420 EDGVSHIDRR

-441 EHPVGDVL
+441 EYPVGDVL
-449 QSLSG
+449 QSPSG
-454 ENSGRPQTKK
+454 ENSGRPETKK

-469 MDWEFA
+469 MDWEFT

-499 GKKIMAGHQSREDY
+499 GKKIMAGHRSREDY
-513 APRGSVESNRS
+513 APRASVESTRS

-529 ESIVREHASPDRIR
+529 GSIAREHASPDRIR

-558 QSLDVHE
+558 QSLDLHE

-577 DRKSRWPKKLVRSR
+577 DRKSRWPKKLIRSR
-591 SSSDSDDSHQ
+591 SSSDSEDSHQ

-606 ERRGRHFAGSSEN
+606 ERRGRHFAGSREN

-631 MITKEAEASRQVDQ
+631 MLAKEVEASRQVDQ
-645 SLEEDKVA
+645 SLEEDTVSKVD
-653 KAQPN
+653 QN
-658 SKPYIGSLKE
+658 SKPYAGSLKE
-668 RDGQRETRHRPNTL
+668 RDGQREARQRPSTL

-692 DKHRILA
+692 DRNRILA
-699 RASLDEDILHCHG
+699 RASLDEDRLHRHG

-763 RRDRSR
+763 RRDRSE
-769 SLNRRATGENDPES
+769 SLTRRATGEYDPES
-783 SGSTDLSRQTTSESQ
+783 SGSADLSRQTTSESQ
-798 LVNALRKQTTAGSSS
+798 SVNALRKETTAVSSS
-813 GLLAPISSENAG
+813 GLLTPISSETTG
-825 NTHKPLDGSSIKSI
+825 NTHRPLDGNSIKSI
-839 KNTSGTDS
+839 KNSSGTDS

-866 SKVGD
+866 SRVGD
-871 MLWRKDSNHTSKVA
+871 MLWRKDSNHNSKVA

-894 EESDLDDGDMSALEY
+894 EESDVDDEDISALES

-922 GGGSLSKIST
+922 EGGSLSRIST
-932 NSDKPRYYMSNLPT
+932 NSEKPKYYMSNLPT

-957 LEQSK
+957 FVQSK

-969 HDHYDDHI
+969 HDHDHDHI

-997 LPKIDMRAI
+997 LPKIDVRSV
-1006 SPDSSREPSPVRLQP
+1006 SPDSSREPSPVRSQT
-1021 RRTYGRDSR
+1021 RRTNDRDSR

-1041 RSAEK
+1041 RSADK
-1046 RLNAMLGSPGKA
+1046 RLNAMLGTPGKA

-1064 PTGLASL
+1064 PTGLAGL
-1071 DSRPPASPD
+1071 DSRLPASPD
-1080 RPDLK
+1080 RPGLK

-1090 SISDRGVSTIHGTVN
+1090 SISDREVSTIHGTVN

-1161 LLAAKILTSNIETST
+1161 LLAARILISNIETST

-1181 DADHFSRTTIEG
+1181 DAEDFNRTTIEG

-1201 DERVTVELTPL
+1201 DELVTGKLTPL

-1219 ADSFST
+1219 ADSFSAD
-1225 ELTTTHTLAIK
+1225 LTTTHTLAIK
-1236 QLNDSIDYI
+1236 QLNDSIDFI

-1274 VWLAVVIVR
+1274 VWLAVVIFR
-1283 LVRGSIG
+1283 LVRGSVG

>member
-11 SSASGVTPN
+11 SSAPGVTPN
-20 ANDFHSFRHDQ
+20 ANDFHSSRDR
-31 ATKGPEAEAAVIAN
+31 ATKGPETEAAVIAN
-45 TAHDGPLHR
+45 LAHNESLQR

-61 GGFLLQTAPA
+61 GGFLLQTAPT
-71 PISET
+71 PTSET
-76 VSTSTEPDNTRDVK
+76 VSTNADPDSTRDVK
-90 GKQKAEEGDLLIPKR
+90 GKRKAEEGDLLVPKR

-130 HTLDRTENHG
+130 HTLDRTDNHG
-140 SSEKVNRSSV
+140 TSERDNRSSV

-155 QSMRS
+155 QGMRS
-160 SLNSNN
+160 SLNSNH
-166 TSVGSASSTNPVL
+166 TSVGSASSANPVL
-179 LSNERSAIGHDTDP
+179 LSNERSAIGHDADP

-208 RNFSSSSGGLLISR
+208 RNFSSSNGGLLISR

-230 ISPGHQTLGLPNSVS
+230 ISPGQQTFGLPNSVS

-264 PRSGRSGSSFGNKGS
+264 PRSVRSGSSFGNKGT
-279 VSDSPHSQKEPDEK
+279 VPGSPHSQKESVGK
-293 RQSRLF
+293 MQSRLL
-299 PDFVTG
+299 PDFDTG

-318 FSRVE
+318 FSRAE
-323 KAKIALEL
+323 KAKMALEL
-331 MFEYRRLLQYLPPIP
+331 MFEYRRLLQYLPPIS

-352 PAMSKGAARQQAES
+352 PAVSKGAARNQVEPS
-366 SSESS
+366 SGL
-371 DPGRPYNPL
+371 GRPYNPL

-401 GWKDLDLVK
+401 GWKDLDRVRS
-410 NWVDTVAIER
+410 WVDTVAIER
-420 KKGVSHMDQR
+420 EDGVSHIDRR

-441 EHPVGDVL
+441 EYPVGDVL

-454 ENSGRPQTKK
+454 EYSGRSKTKK

-469 MDWEFA
+469 MDWEFK

-499 GKKIMAGHQSREDY
+499 GKKILAGHQSREDY
-513 APRGSVESNRS
+513 APRASVESNRS
-524 SVRRS
+524 SIRRS

-558 QSLDVHE
+558 RSLDVHE
-565 QRSRVSEDDNSR
+565 QTSRVSEDDNSR
-577 DRKSRWPKKLVRSR
+577 DRKSRWPRKLVRSR
-591 SSSDSDDSHQ
+591 SSSDSEDSHQ

-606 ERRGRHFAGSSEN
+606 ERRGRHFAGSRED

-631 MITKEAEASRQVDQ
+631 MLAKEVEASDQVDP
-645 SLEEDKVA
+645 SLEEDTVA
-653 KAQPN
+653 KVEQN
-658 SKPYIGSLKE
+658 SMPYVRSLKD
-668 RDGQRETRHRPNTL
+668 RDGQREARQRPSTL
-682 QRLRTDVPVT
+682 QRLRTDVSVT
-692 DKHRILA
+692 DRNRILA
-699 RASLDEDILHCHG
+699 RASLDEDILHRHR

-739 SPPASPPSATTSPK
+739 PPPASPPSATTSPK
-753 KTLISRMGSS
+753 KTLISRLGSS
-763 RRDRSR
+763 RRDRSQ

-798 LVNALRKQTTAGSSS
+798 HVNALRKETTAVSSS
-813 GLLAPISSENAG
+813 GLLTPVSSETAG
-825 NTHKPLDGSSIKSI
+825 NTHRPLDGNYIKSI
-839 KNTSGTDS
+839 KNSSGSDS

-866 SKVGD
+866 SRVGD

-894 EESDLDDGDMSALEY
+894 EESDVDDGDISALES
-909 SPKNGLS
+909 SPKDGLS

-922 GGGSLSKIST
+922 GGGSLSRIST
-932 NSDKPRYYMSNLPT
+932 NSEKPRYYMSNLPT
-946 FRSSLNRDEQP
+946 FRSSPNRDEQP
-957 LEQSK
+957 LNQSK

-969 HDHYDDHI
+969 HDHDHI
-977 TRQQLAQRES
+977 TRQQLAQREN

-992 FDRLA
+992 FDRLT
-997 LPKIDMRAI
+997 LPKIDVRGV
-1006 SPDSSREPSPVRLQP
+1006 SPDSSREPSPVRSQI
-1021 RRTYGRDSR
+1021 RQIYDRDSR

-1041 RSAEK
+1041 QSAEK
-1046 RLNAMLGSPGKA
+1046 RLSAMLGTPGKA
-1058 GTGEVA
+1058 GTGENA
-1064 PTGLASL
+1064 PTGLAGL

-1090 SISDRGVSTIHGTVN
+1090 SISDREVSTTDGTVN
-1105 KRDVARVRALLLSSG
+1105 KRDVARIRALLLSSG

-1155 PRSQEP
+1155 PRSQET
-1161 LLAAKILTSNIETST
+1161 LLAARILISNVETST

-1181 DADHFSRTTIEG
+1181 DAEHFSRTTIEG

-1201 DERVTVELTPL
+1201 DELVTGELTPL
-1212 VRASADE
+1212 VRASADG
-1219 ADSFST
+1219 ADAFST

-1260 WATVEWTLLGVMWM
+1260 WAMVEWTLLGVMWM

-1283 LVRGSIG
+1283 LVRGSAG

>member
-11 SSASGVTPN
+11 PSASGVTQN
-20 ANDFHSFRHDQ
+20 ANDLHTSRHDQ
-31 ATKGPEAEAAVIAN
+31 AAEGPELEGAAIA
-45 TAHDGPLHR
+45 TLAHNESLQR

-71 PISET
+71 PTSET
-76 VSTSTEPDNTRDVK
+76 VSTITEPDNTRDVK

-140 SSEKVNRSSV
+140 TSERGNRSSV

-160 SLNSNN
+160 SLNSNH
-166 TSVGSASSTNPVL
+166 TSVGSASSANPAL

-230 ISPGHQTLGLPNSVS
+230 ISPGQQTLGLPNSGS

-279 VSDSPHSQKEPDEK
+279 GSDSPHSQKEPGGK
-293 RQSRLF
+293 RQSRLL
-299 PDFVTG
+299 PDLDTG

-318 FSRVE
+318 FSRAE

-331 MFEYRRLLQYLPPIP
+331 MYEYRRLLQYLPPIS

-352 PAMSKGAARQQAES
+352 PAMIKGAARQQAEPS
-366 SSESS
+366 SGL
-371 DPGRPYNPL
+371 GRPYNPL

-387 VRFRERRPLDPEAA
+387 ARFRERRPLDPEAA
-401 GWKDLDLVK
+401 GWKDLDRVRI
-410 NWVDTVAIER
+410 WVDTIAVER
-420 KKGVSHMDQR
+420 EDGVSHIDRR

-441 EHPVGDVL
+441 EYPVGDVL
-449 QSLSG
+449 QSPSG
-454 ENSGRPQTKK
+454 ENSGRTQTKK

-469 MDWEFA
+469 MDWEFT

-489 DNLDHVEDSS
+489 DNLDRVEDSS

-513 APRGSVESNRS
+513 APRASVESNRS

-529 ESIVREHASPDRIR
+529 GSIVREHASPDRIR

-558 QSLDVHE
+558 QSVDIHE

-591 SSSDSDDSHQ
+591 SSSDSEDSHQ

-606 ERRGRHFAGSSEN
+606 ERRGRHFAGSREN

-631 MITKEAEASRQVDQ
+631 TLAKEVEASRQIDQ

-653 KAQPN
+653 KVEPN
-658 SKPYIGSLKE
+658 SKPYVGSLKE
-668 RDGQRETRHRPNTL
+668 RDGQQEARHRPSTL

-692 DKHRILA
+692 DRNRILA
-699 RASLDEDILHCHG
+699 RASLDEDILHRHG
-712 LVSDDLDSTAPNSPT
+712 LVSDDLDSTAPSSPA

-739 SPPASPPSATTSPK
+739 SPPASPPSATISPK

-763 RRDRSR
+763 RRDRSQ

-798 LVNALRKQTTAGSSS
+798 PINALHKERTAGSSS
-813 GLLAPISSENAG
+813 GLLTPISSETAG
-825 NTHKPLDGSSIKSI
+825 NTHRPLDGSSIKSI
-839 KNTSGTDS
+839 KNSSGTDS

-866 SKVGD
+866 SRVGD
-871 MLWRKDSNHTSKVA
+871 MIWRKDSNHTSRVA
-885 SPASSYAAS
+885 SPVSSYAAS
-894 EESDLDDGDMSALEY
+894 EESDVDDGDISALES

-916 RATTKD
+916 RVTTKD
-922 GGGSLSKIST
+922 GGGSLSRIST
-932 NSDKPRYYMSNLPT
+932 NSEKPRYYMSNLPT
-946 FRSSLNRDEQP
+946 FRSSVQRDDP
-957 LEQSK
+957 LKQSK
-962 ATKTSLD
+962 ATKNSLD
-969 HDHYDDHI
+969 HNHDHDHI

-997 LPKIDMRAI
+997 LPKIDVRGV
-1006 SPDSSREPSPVRLQP
+1006 SPDSSREPSPVRSQT
-1021 RRTYGRDSR
+1021 RRTHGRDSR

-1041 RSAEK
+1041 QSAEK
-1046 RLNAMLGSPGKA
+1046 RLNAMLGTPGKA

-1064 PTGLASL
+1064 PTGLAGL

-1090 SISDRGVSTIHGTVN
+1090 SISDREVSTTQGTVN

-1161 LLAAKILTSNIETST
+1161 LLAAKILISNIETST

-1181 DADHFSRTTIEG
+1181 DAEHFSRTTLEG

-1201 DERVTVELTPL
+1201 DEHVTVELTPL

-1219 ADSFST
+1219 ADAFNT

-1260 WATVEWTLLGVMWM
+1260 WAMVEWTLLGVMWL

-1283 LVRGSIG
+1283 LVRGFVG
-1290 AFVKGLK
+1290 AFIKGLK